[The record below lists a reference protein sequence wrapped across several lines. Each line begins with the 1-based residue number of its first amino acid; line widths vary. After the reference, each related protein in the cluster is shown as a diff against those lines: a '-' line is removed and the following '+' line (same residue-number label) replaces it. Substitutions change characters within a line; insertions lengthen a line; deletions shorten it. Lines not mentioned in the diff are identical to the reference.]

1 MSYLLDTDICIYW
14 LNGREEIKRKVKEVG
29 ENDLNMAIITLGELR
44 YGAYYSERVDR
55 NLKRIDDFLG
65 KIKVIPPNEARMDK
79 FGQIKADL
87 RRQGKLIE
95 DLDMLIASVAIV
107 KDCVLVTNNTN
118 HFKRIAGLKL
128 ENWLI

>member
-14 LNGREEIKRKVKEVG
+14 LNGKEEIKRKVKEVG
-29 ENDLNMAIITLGELR
+29 ENELDMAIITLGELR
-44 YGAYYSERVDR
+44 YGAYYSERVNR
-55 NLKRIDDFLG
+55 NFKRIDDFLG
-65 KIKVIPPNEARMDK
+65 KIKVIPLNEACMDK

-118 HFKRIAGLKL
+118 HFKRISGLRL

>member
-65 KIKVIPPNEARMDK
+65 KIKVIPLNEASMDK

>member
-65 KIKVIPPNEARMDK
+65 KIKVIPLNEASMDK

-95 DLDMLIASVAIV
+95 DLDMLIASTAIV

>member
-1 MSYLLDTDICIYW
+1 VSYLLDTDICIYW

-65 KIKVIPPNEARMDK
+65 KIKVIPLNEASMDK

>member
-1 MSYLLDTDICIYW
+1 VSYLLDTDICIYW

-65 KIKVIPPNEARMDK
+65 KIKVIPLNEASMDK

-95 DLDMLIASVAIV
+95 DLDMLIASTAIV

>member
-44 YGAYYSERVDR
+44 YGAYYSERGDR

-65 KIKVIPPNEARMDK
+65 KIKVIPLNEASMDK

-87 RRQGKLIE
+87 RRQGKVIE

-107 KDCVLVTNNTN
+107 KDCILVTNNTN
-118 HFKRIAGLKL
+118 HFKRISGLKL